1 MTDSTEERAAKIA
14 QSQENYRIAVRLALS
29 VEEAGVFIED
39 LAVSFAGGFAALSG
53 VSFDGEDIARA
64 GAVVGAD
71 PVVERVSN
79 GITLLPP
86 TAAADCLRTYWEK
99 HGFPPAPGASEREI
113 AAFEDRHG
121 VRLPPDLRAY
131 FAVSDGMADH
141 EQYEYNP
148 FPVFFPLGQVFPLDK
163 AAPDNAARVLDAP
176 REYFAFA
183 NVNYG
188 SKVYA
193 VHLNGQRRH
202 SVVVLDQSNYDAPEC
217 SVVAGGFTSFVAWYI
232 EGGGEDDS

>member
-1 MTDSTEERAAKIA
+1 MADSPEERTAKIA
-14 QSQENYRIAVRLALS
+14 QSQENYRIAVRLARS

-39 LAVSFAGGFAALSG
+39 LSVSFSGGFAALSG
-53 VSFDGEDIARA
+53 VSFDGEDVARA
-64 GAVVGAD
+64 GAGVGAD
-71 PVVERVSN
+71 PVVERVSS

-86 TAAADCLRTYWEK
+86 AAAADCLRAYWEK
-99 HGFPPAPGASEREI
+99 HGFPPAPGASEAEI

-131 FAVSDGMADH
+131 FAASDGMADH

-163 AAPDNAARVLDAP
+163 AAPDNAGRALDTP
-176 REYFAFA
+176 GEYFAFA
-183 NVNYG
+183 DVNSG

-193 VHLNGQRRH
+193 VRLSGQGRH
-202 SVVVLDQSNYDAPEC
+202 PVVVLDQSDYDAPEC
-217 SVVAGGFTSFVAWYI
+217 SVVAGGFTSFVGWYI